1 GTKFRAMWVQPPRL
15 HWQTTKTPEAGLMPE
30 FYIITGSTLTN
41 VTCETLVTL
50 GMKNQTCC
58 PNVLDKLWN
67 LIRGQRQV
75 TMAKR
80 LRLIA
85 CVVQQPA
92 LQLHDDAHGTPQN
105 SMGHFP
111 LSVGKEM
118 QKSDLAKELE
128 DERFGHISGKV
139 TDHRATVT
147 MRTLGMRAKGGAL
160 RNSIYIFSAARIK
173 FYLTLQN

>member
-1 GTKFRAMWVQPPRL
+1 
-15 HWQTTKTPEAGLMPE
+15 MPE

-85 CVVQQPA
+85 CVVQ
-92 LQLHDDAHGTPQN
+92 
-105 SMGHFP
+105 
-111 LSVGKEM
+111 VG
-118 QKSDLAKELE
+118 
-128 DERFGHISGKV
+128 
-139 TDHRATVT
+139 DHRDWGKGKLLEQIFISEAKFFGRGTDTQREWGVSLIAGT
-147 MRTLGMRAKGGAL
+147 HIKGESFSLG
-160 RNSIYIFSAARIK
+160 
-173 FYLTLQN
+173 